1 MHVEEHES
9 LEELRELAR
18 RQKRAREHLRFRAV
32 VLAREGKTAPQI
44 AGALGC
50 GRRPAQE
57 WVRRYNA
64 GGVAALAE
72 GRRPGRPARLAPR
85 RVGELKARLDAGPTP
100 ADGTCAFHGEDVR
113 RILGQEFGVVLK
125 LSAVYGLLHRLGYS
139 RLCPRPRHPD
149 ADPAAR
155 EAFKKR
161 R

>member
-1 MHVEEHES
+1 MRVEEHEP
-9 LEELRELAR
+9 LERLRELAK
-18 RQKRAREHLRFRAV
+18 RQRRAREHIRFRAV

-44 AGALGC
+44 AEALGC

-57 WVRRYNA
+57 WVARYNA

-72 GRRPGRPARLAPR
+72 GKRPGRPARLAPGR
-85 RVGELKARLDAGPTP
+85 EGELKARLDAGPAP

-113 RILGQEFGVVLK
+113 GILEREFGVVLK
-125 LSAVYGLLHRLGYS
+125 LSAVYALLHRLGYS

-155 EAFKKR
+155 VAIKKTR
-161 R
+161 

>member
-1 MHVEEHES
+1 MHVVEHEP
-9 LEELRELAR
+9 LEQLREMTR

-32 VLAREGKTAPQI
+32 VLAREGRTAPQI
-44 AGALGC
+44 AESLGC

-57 WVRRYNA
+57 WVRRYNL

-72 GRRPGRPARLAPR
+72 GRHTGRRPRLSAEQGQKLGSR
-85 RVGELKARLDAGPTP
+85 IDAGPTP

-113 RILGQEFGVVLK
+113 KILDREFGVALK
-125 LSAVYGLLHRLGYS
+125 LSAVYDLLHRLGYS

>member
-1 MHVEEHES
+1 MHVEEHEP
-9 LEELRELAR
+9 LERLRELT
-18 RQKRAREHLRFRAV
+18 RQQRRAREHTRFQAV
-32 VLAREGKTAPQI
+32 VLARGGKTAPQI
-44 AGALGC
+44 AAALGC

-57 WVRRYNA
+57 WVARYNA

-72 GRRPGRPARLAPR
+72 GKRPGRPARLASGR
-85 RVGELKARLDAGPTP
+85 EEELKARLDAGPTP

-113 RILGQEFGVVLK
+113 GILEREFGVLLK
-125 LSAVYGLLHRLGYS
+125 LSAVYDLLHRLGYS
-139 RLCPRPRHPD
+139 RLCPRPHHPQ

>member
-1 MHVEEHES
+1 MHVVEHEP
-9 LEELRELAR
+9 LEELREMTR
-18 RQKRAREHLRFRAV
+18 RQTRAREHTRFRAV

-50 GRRPAQE
+50 GLRPAQE
-57 WVRRYNA
+57 WVRRYNV
-64 GGVAALAE
+64 GGTAALAE
-72 GRRPGRPARLAPR
+72 GRHTGRPPR
-85 RVGELKARLDAGPTP
+85 VSAEQGRELGLRIDAGPAP
-100 ADGTCAFHGEDVR
+100 GDGTCAFHGEDVR

-125 LSAVYGLLHRLGYS
+125 LSAVYDLLHRLGYS
-139 RLCPRPRHPD
+139 RLCPRPHHPQ